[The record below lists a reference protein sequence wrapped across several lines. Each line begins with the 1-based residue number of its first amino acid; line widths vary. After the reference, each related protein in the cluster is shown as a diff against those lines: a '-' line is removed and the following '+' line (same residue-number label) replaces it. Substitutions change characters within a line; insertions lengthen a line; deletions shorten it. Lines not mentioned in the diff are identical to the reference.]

1 MRKTLIATTAALMA
15 LLLAPAA
22 APAVVQPQRSISGV
36 ALGMTQAQVRAA
48 LGTPRVS
55 RGSNDFGP
63 FTVFRYAGGLTVRFQ
78 GNARVSSVETTGLGD
93 RTVRGVGVGS
103 TEAIVRARVAGVRCV
118 TESGFRHCHLGQ
130 FLAGRRV
137 TDFAIA
143 NGRVTRILVGVV
155 ID

>member
-1 MRKTLIATTAALMA
+1 MRKTLITATTLTA

-22 APAVVQPQRSISGV
+22 AQAVIQPQRSISGV

-48 LGTPRVS
+48 LGVPRVS
-55 RGSNDFGP
+55 RGNSDFGP
-63 FTVFRYAGGLTVRFQ
+63 FTVFRYVGGLTVRFQ
-78 GNARVSSVETTGLGD
+78 GNTRVSSVETTGLGD

-103 TEAIVRARVAGVRCV
+103 SEAVVRARISGVRCV
-118 TESGFRHCHLGQ
+118 TESGFRHCYLGQ

-137 TDFAIA
+137 TDFVIR
-143 NGRVTRILVGVV
+143 NGRVSRVTVAVV

>member
-1 MRKTLIATTAALMA
+1 MRKTLIAATTLMA

-22 APAVVQPQRSISGV
+22 SQAVIQPQRSISGV
-36 ALGMTQAQVRAA
+36 AVGMNQVQVRAA
-48 LGTPRVS
+48 LGVPRVT

-63 FTVFRYAGGLTVRFQ
+63 YTVFRYTGGITVTFQ
-78 GNARVSSVETTGLGD
+78 GNTRVSSVETTGLGD

-130 FLAGRRV
+130 FLAGRRI
-137 TDFAIA
+137 TDFVIRS
-143 NGRVTRILVGVV
+143 GRVTRVTVGVV